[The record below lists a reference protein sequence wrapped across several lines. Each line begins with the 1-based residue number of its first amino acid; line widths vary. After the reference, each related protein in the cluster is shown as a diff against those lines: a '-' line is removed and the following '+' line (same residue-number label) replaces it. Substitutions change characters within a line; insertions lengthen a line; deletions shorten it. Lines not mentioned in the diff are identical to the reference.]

1 MARNKV
7 YEILKIIKD
16 NHLSNDALDRHF
28 NIYMKNHAIL
38 TIGPKSSDPKQIEE
52 IKNAQNEARNA
63 LLVLYSL
70 LETKPKER
78 EKIISAVRKVQE
90 IDPYEN
96 VPGELDINPAHI
108 DSAVLYSIKDILYPK
123 KGTEIASKKFS

>member
-1 MARNKV
+1 MARNKA

-16 NHLSNDALDRHF
+16 NHISNDTLDRHF
-28 NIYMKNHAIL
+28 NVYMKNHAIL
-38 TIGPKSSDPKQIEE
+38 TVGPKPSNAKQLEE
-52 IKNAQNEARNA
+52 IKTAQNEARNA

-78 EKIISAVRKVQE
+78 EKIISAIRKIQE
-90 IDPYEN
+90 VDPYEN
-96 VPGELDINPAHI
+96 SPGELDINPAHI

-123 KGTEIASKKFS
+123 KSFKKPKMA